1 MKNEVENKVK
11 QFAKPI
17 VKDLGYELVDVEYEE
32 KENGMNLT
40 LFIDSK
46 DGINLKDCE
55 LVSNKLNQP
64 LDELNPTNDE
74 SYNFNV
80 SSVGLDRPLKTVDDF
95 LRNINTELEITYN
108 SAKGEKTIKGVL
120 KNVEGNKLKINQKG
134 KPTTLEIEQVVKALP
149 VIEL

>member
-149 VIEL
+149 VIEF